1 MANLPTVY
9 KNYRNLSTTML
20 KKRKTNFEI
29 IILSPTGTITKI
41 DRKVYDLFQLLK
53 TSLLISLSVNCL
65 SKVFSTI
72 IFLQFQKKNI
82 FLNFLRTNLML
93 LSMTKQT

>member
-72 IFLQFQKKNI
+72 IFLQFQKKTS
-82 FLNFLRTNLML
+82 F
-93 LSMTKQT
+93 

>member
-1 MANLPTVY
+1 MVNLPTVY
-9 KNYRNLSTTML
+9 KNYRNLPTTML

-53 TSLLISLSVNCL
+53 TSLLISLSINYL

-93 LSMTKQT
+93 LSLTKQT